1 MKTDRNSTQTDFTSL
16 TVTLV
21 PKCNS
26 KNTEPIKLIDS
37 LTRIR
42 DGASKKLI
50 SKIRSVQSD
59 KSKKELKEKLPAICF
74 SGVLEQ
80 RTKLKY
86 CTGFACLDF
95 DKVNDLSDTFKT
107 LKSSV
112 FIFACWL
119 SPSGNGIKALV
130 RIPVV
135 NSKKTYKEYYK
146 AIIQYFEDLNPDKST
161 SDINRL
167 CFESYDPNLFVN
179 LNASIFA
186 KKMLIAEKKYDQNKN
201 WHQNLSE
208 GVIIERLFKWW
219 EKKYEYAPG
228 NRNRSLFAFACTL
241 SKFGVNKTTT
251 EDLFAP
257 FEEVDF
263 DWKEIQKLIDSAYK
277 RTTFNSKNFSI

>member
-1 MKTDRNSTQTDFTSL
+1 MERDRNNPRIDFANL
-16 TVTLV
+16 TVTWIANC
-21 PKCNS
+21 KS
-26 KNTEPIKLIDS
+26 KNSEPIKLMDS

-50 SKIRSVQSD
+50 SKIRLEQSE
-59 KSKKELKEKLPAICF
+59 KSKTALKQKLPAICF

-95 DKVNDLSDTFKT
+95 DKVNDLSETLKI

-146 AIIQYFEDLNPDKST
+146 AIIQYFEHLNPDKST

-167 CFESYDPNLFVN
+167 CFESYDPNLFMN
-179 LNASIFA
+179 LNASLFTEKIH
-186 KKMLIAEKKYDQNKN
+186 IADKKYDQNRN
-201 WHQNLSE
+201 WHQNLPE
-208 GVIIERLFKWW
+208 KVIIERLFKWW
-219 EKKYEYAPG
+219 EKKYEFTPG
-228 NRNRSLFAFACTL
+228 NRNRSLFALACVL
-241 SKFGVNKTTT
+241 SKYGVNKTTT
-251 EDLFAP
+251 EDLFTP

-263 DWKEIQKLIDSAYK
+263 DWKEIQNLIDSAYK
-277 RTTFNSKNFSI
+277 RTAFNSKNFSI